1 MGVPLPALQAAA
13 ARAAAELVRVFLD
26 RFPEGTR
33 RPATDDLRFAWAG
46 ALEPGTGHYYRLAG
60 PRFLVEL
67 DNTQNGANHVHTVVR
82 DPSADFGEDLL
93 VVHYQSRHF
102 S

>member
-1 MGVPLPALQAAA
+1 MS
-13 ARAAAELVRVFLD
+13 
-26 RFPEGTR
+26 
-33 RPATDDLRFAWAG
+33 TDSPTWPGAQSRMTFGSGWAG

-82 DPSADFGEDLL
+82 DPGADFGEDLL
-93 VVHYQSRHF
+93 AAHYRSQHAGSA
-102 S
+102 